1 MIGIEQHMLCDGVHF
16 RSVRDTK
23 FKTFRISVNFL
34 LPLRRESAAANALL
48 PYLLTRASRAYPDF
62 TQMSQKMDALYGANL
77 SGDVGKLGD
86 CQVLTVQASCLANA
100 YALAGENLVAEMT
113 SVLCGALFDPALE
126 GGLFREE
133 DFRQEQ
139 RQTLEQIDA
148 EFSDKRAWA
157 FNRCVEVMCADE
169 PYGISRFGARADV
182 EKLTREEVTQAWRE
196 MCRTARVEILVLG
209 NCNPKPVIDAFRDAF
224 AGQPRAYQPVQADAA
239 LYQPPQTVRHAEDHQ
254 DVVQGKLVLGMRLP
268 IARTDDRVPAAR
280 LMTSLFGG
288 TPNSKLF
295 LNVREKM
302 SLCYYCS
309 AGYNPMKG
317 LLFVQSG
324 VEFSN
329 MDKAQAAILDQLKA
343 VQAGDFTDEDIQAA
357 KLSMKNNLYT
367 TEDYLGAQE
376 SWYLAQTVA
385 GQMFSPTEYA
395 ALVGTVTREQIV
407 EAAKGVQLDTVY
419 RLTGKKEEAAQ

>member
-34 LPLRRESAAANALL
+34 LPLRRETAAANALL

-86 CQVLTVQASCLANA
+86 FQVLTVQASCLSNA
-100 YALAGENLVAEMT
+100 YALAGEDLVAEMT

-126 GGLFREE
+126 DGLFREN

-157 FNRCVEVMCADE
+157 FNRCVEAMCADE

-182 EKLTREEVTQAWRE
+182 EKLTREEVTKAWHE

-224 AGQPRAYQPVQADAA
+224 SSQPRAYQPVQTDAT
-239 LYQPPQTVRHAEDHQ
+239 YQPPQTVRRAEDCQ

-280 LMTSLFGG
+280 LMTSIFGG

-295 LNVREKM
+295 LIVREKM

-329 MDKAQAAILDQLKA
+329 MDKAEAAILDQLKA

-357 KLSMKNNLYT
+357 KLSMQNNLYT

-376 SWYLAQTVA
+376 SWYLAQTLA

-395 ALVGTVTREQIV
+395 ALIGAVTREQIV
-407 EAAKGVQLDTVY
+407 EAAKDVQLDTVY
-419 RLTGKKEEAAQ
+419 RLIGKKEEAAQ